1 MSPGF
6 LPVRS
11 ERSSSERSPLD
22 TAEILR
28 DAPLYP
34 PLRDNPDTSRDNP
47 STLVDSPGKQVSN
60 LQTPSDNPGTLSDN
74 DENIDKSIINPIN
87 PDSKDFQPFFDT
99 NYFDEDS
106 IDNTDVNELTGVN
119 YDDME
124 TSIEDSSILVT
135 PDETVLENLNE
146 SKDKEVNFDKSF
158 SSELNLQHD
167 KNINKDSVSTD
178 KFPIPDENMEE
189 KVLDVD
195 RANKFETDVI
205 SKSNIAPED
214 YNDMPNVPQVLEPS
228 EKTLDISDTNSNTL
242 LENGFDKPESGFI
255 VAPGSNVDELNRILM
270 AEEARV
276 EAESKRFADN
286 SENSTRPSIYEDE
299 AYVTDESFD
308 RKKRSSTD
316 WDKPSKVR
324 LKQCNLYN

>member
-34 PLRDNPDTSRDNP
+34 PLRDNSDISRDNP
-47 STLVDSPGKQVSN
+47 STLVDTLEKKDSN
-60 LQTPSDNPGTLSDN
+60 PETPSDNPGTLRDN

-146 SKDKEVNFDKSF
+146 SKDKEVKFDKSF
-158 SSELNLQHD
+158 STDVNLQYD
-167 KNINKDSVSTD
+167 KNFD
-178 KFPIPDENMEE
+178 KFPITDENMEE
-189 KVLDVD
+189 KVLNVD
-195 RANKFETDVI
+195 RDKKIETDVI
-205 SKSNIAPED
+205 SQSNIAPED
-214 YNDMPNVPQVLEPS
+214 YNDMQNVPQVLEPS
-228 EKTLDISDTNSNTL
+228 DKTLDLGDTTNSL

-299 AYVTDESFD
+299 VYVTDESFD

-324 LKQCNLYN
+324 LKCSVDYLSK

>member
-22 TAEILR
+22 TAELLR

-47 STLVDSPGKQVSN
+47 STLVDTPGKLVSN
-60 LQTPSDNPGTLSDN
+60 LQTPSDNPGTLRDN
-74 DENIDKSIINPIN
+74 DENIDKNIINPIN
-87 PDSKDFQPFFDT
+87 PDSNDFQPFFDT

-124 TSIEDSSILVT
+124 TSIEDGSILVT

-158 SSELNLQHD
+158 STDVNLQHD
-167 KNINKDSVSTD
+167 KNFD

-189 KVLDVD
+189 KVLNVD
-195 RANKFETDVI
+195 SDKKVKTDVI
-205 SKSNIAPED
+205 RKSNIAPED
-214 YNDMPNVPQVLEPS
+214 YNDMQNVPQVLEPS
-228 EKTLDISDTNSNTL
+228 EKTLDLSDTSNTL

-324 LKQCNLYN
+324 FKQCNLFN